1 MRPAG
6 VEPTTFGSGGQRSIR
21 LSYEREK
28 DSDRATDS
36 HGFPQIKGTQEDNNH
51 GPGGITLPML
61 LVLVI
66 AVDVRAG
73 KETENAVTDFHR
85 FSGSDLNLH
94 FICVH
99 LWLKNIDRNVTRL
112 RLPPFGRRGDLRRGR
127 RAGAQIEFQFAFL
140 HRAWT
145 MFALS
150 KSGVLLRSIQGWNT
164 RCFSCGWKPLLHS

>member
-1 MRPAG
+1 VRPAG
-6 VEPTTFGSGGQRSIR
+6 VEPTTFGSGGQRSIQ

-36 HGFPQIKGTQEDNNH
+36 HGFPQIKGTREDNDH
-51 GPGGITLPML
+51 GRGGITLLIL

-66 AVDVRAG
+66 VIDLRGPEQDGKRA
-73 KETENAVTDFHR
+73 TDFHR
-85 FSGSDLNLH
+85 FLRFGSQSV
-94 FICVH
+94 FH
-99 LWLKNIDRNVTRL
+99 LCTKNIDRNVTRL
-112 RLPPFGRRGDLRRGR
+112 RLPPFGRRGDLRAAGGQ
-127 RAGAQIEFQFAFL
+127 GAQIEFQFAFL